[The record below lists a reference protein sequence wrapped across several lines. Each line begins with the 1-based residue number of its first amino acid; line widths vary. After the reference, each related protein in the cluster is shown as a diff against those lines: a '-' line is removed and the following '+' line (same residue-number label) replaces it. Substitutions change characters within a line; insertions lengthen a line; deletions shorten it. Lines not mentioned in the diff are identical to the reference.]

1 MSEATRTTSSTVQRA
16 GVVAHALHA
25 LADHV
30 AAHFLDLGEVVVN
43 EDHLDIAISGYDAKV
58 WKASLRDGVD
68 TVDRRAAAR
77 AVDAVT
83 LTGRLPDTG
92 VRVEL
97 SWVEMAPAGAR
108 ALRAVT
114 R

>member
-1 MSEATRTTSSTVQRA
+1 MSEATSTTAQRA
-16 GVVAHALHA
+16 GIVAHALHA

-30 AAHFLDLGEVVVN
+30 AAHLLDLGEVVVN
-43 EDHLDIAISGYDAKV
+43 EDHLDISISGCDAAV
-58 WKASLRDGVD
+58 WKASLREGVD
-68 TVDRRAAAR
+68 VIERHAAAD
-77 AVDAVT
+77 AVDSVT

-97 SWVEMAPAGAR
+97 TWVELAPAGVR

>member
-1 MSEATRTTSSTVQRA
+1 MSEATSTTTAQRA
-16 GVVAHALHA
+16 GVIAHALRA

-30 AAHFLDLGEVVVN
+30 AAHLLDLGEVVVN
-43 EDHLDIAISGYDAKV
+43 EDHLDISISGCDAAV

-68 TVDRRAAAR
+68 TIDRRAAAR
-77 AVDAVT
+77 EVDSVT

-97 SWVEMAPAGAR
+97 TWVERVPAGAR
-108 ALRAVT
+108 ALRAVS